1 MFPSIL
7 LKRAELIG
15 INLFISRSAIFL
27 LKNTTAPFS
36 DFFKI
41 LLLTSLGAHG
51 RIKQIKKSMYYNSS
65 KLFSLKLFHIYNV
78 KKNSIVWFCAK
89 LTLNKEMHVT
99 KACWAN

>member
-36 DFFKI
+36 DFFKS
-41 LLLTSLGAHG
+41 LLGAHG
-51 RIKQIKKSMYYNSS
+51 RIKQIRQTNVAFYFETFYKVYSEREKEFKYGFLKS
-65 KLFSLKLFHIYNV
+65 
-78 KKNSIVWFCAK
+78 FCHRNC
-89 LTLNKEMHVT
+89 L
-99 KACWAN
+99 